1 MNQQCSGL
9 QDFCYFVTSKILFL
23 ILMVQEDRKRF
34 VVELTESLCSYNNS
48 LCSFNRTYFWIAV
61 IGNDG
66 DFLPIPSIFLD
77 PESDL
82 NFDRLAG
89 RTGSIYDLAFFI
101 INFESLAINAFV
113 TLLPEGYS

>member
-1 MNQQCSGL
+1 MQREAANFVFRQVWMNQRCTGL

-34 VVELTESLCSYNNS
+34 VVELTELLCSYNNS

-61 IGNDG
+61 IGKDG

-77 PESDL
+77 PE
-82 NFDRLAG
+82 
-89 RTGSIYDLAFFI
+89 
-101 INFESLAINAFV
+101 V
-113 TLLPEGYS
+113 TLTLISLLVGQDPSTILPFLS

>member
-1 MNQQCSGL
+1 
-9 QDFCYFVTSKILFL
+9 
-23 ILMVQEDRKRF
+23 MVQEDRKRF
-34 VVELTESLCSYNNS
+34 VVKLTGLLCSYNDS

-66 DFLPIPSIFLD
+66 DFLPIRSIFLD

-113 TLLPEGYS
+113 TLLPDGCS